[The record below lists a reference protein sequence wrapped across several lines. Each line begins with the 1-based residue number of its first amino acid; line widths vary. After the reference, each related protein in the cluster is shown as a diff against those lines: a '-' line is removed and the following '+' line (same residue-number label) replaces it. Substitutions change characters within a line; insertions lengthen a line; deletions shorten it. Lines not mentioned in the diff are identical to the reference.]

1 VPRFSIVIPTCA
13 RADTL
18 EQALATVLAQT
29 VGDLEVIVQNN
40 GDDPATRQVVQRAGD
55 ERVKVFQTDD
65 VVPMVDNWELALAQ
79 CSGELITVLG
89 DDDGLLPDACEAA
102 GYAIAATEAEIV
114 SWEPFLYLWPSFWD
128 PRRRNRL
135 HARVTF
141 DFVVRLEQSRAW
153 LERFYAFETD
163 YAKLPMLYNSFVSR
177 AVVERIRD
185 RYGKYFFGSLPDVT
199 SGIIDAVETGT
210 FAKASRPL
218 SVAGISGHSFG
229 HKLSREDTPM
239 PQSELEQHF
248 PELAGRIDPRRGS
261 DLLWLVAIEMRVLY
275 DEVLR
280 DRCPVDFQ
288 RRRLA
293 TAMAAAINESPAR
306 YDDTKAL
313 ILGLIDEYGIPED
326 EVEIPPPE
334 ALPPAPPDGAHVIG
348 PNDVFFVLDG
358 NRFGLWTIVDAV
370 GLSAQLVPAAGAIV
384 KEEAPVQRRRLTA
397 LAGRVRGRA

>member
-18 EQALATVLAQT
+18 EHALKTVLAQT
-29 VGDLEVIVQNN
+29 SGDLEVILQNN
-40 GDDPATRQVVQRAGD
+40 GADAATRQLVKRLGD
-55 ERVKVFQTDD
+55 ERVKEFATDD

-102 GYAIAATEAEIV
+102 GYAVDLTGAEIV

-141 DFVVRLEQSRAW
+141 DFVVRLEQSREW

-177 AVVERIRD
+177 SVIERVRD

-199 SGIIDAVETGT
+199 SGIIDTVETEV
-210 FAKASRPL
+210 FAKTSRPL

-229 HKLSREDTPM
+229 HKLSREDMPM
-239 PQSELEQHF
+239 SEAELERHF
-248 PELAGRIDPRRGS
+248 PELAQRIDPRSGS
-261 DLLWLVAIEMRVLY
+261 DLLWLVAIEMGVLY
-275 DEVLR
+275 DEVIR
-280 DRCPVDFQ
+280 ERCPVDFR

-293 TAMAAAINESPAR
+293 HAMAASINESPAR
-306 YDDTKAL
+306 YEETKEL
-313 ILGLIDEYGIPED
+313 IRGLMEEYEIPEAEL
-326 EVEIPPPE
+326 EVPAPE
-334 ALPPAPPDGAHVIG
+334 SLPPVPPDGAHLIG
-348 PNDVFFVLDG
+348 PSDVFFVLDG
-358 NRFGLWTIVDAV
+358 NRFGLDTITDAV
-370 GLSAQLVPAAGAIV
+370 GLSAQLVLAAGAIV
-384 KEEAPVQRRRLTA
+384 EEEPPPQRGLLSGLAARTRRA
-397 LAGRVRGRA
+397 